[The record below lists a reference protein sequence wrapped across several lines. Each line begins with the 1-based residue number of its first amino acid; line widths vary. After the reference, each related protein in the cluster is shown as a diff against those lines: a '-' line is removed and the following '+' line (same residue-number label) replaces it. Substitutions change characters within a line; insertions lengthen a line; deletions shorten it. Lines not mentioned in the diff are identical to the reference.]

1 MNLFKV
7 CIIISTALLLSA
19 CGSDQPDTETAQ
31 TTPAGFSD
39 SLVIELAGADSVT
52 VLDLV
57 RGSHQVAYRTT
68 LSGAFVTAI
77 DSIENGGDYFWV
89 YTVNDIQV
97 SLACDDCYT
106 SDNDRVKWHFRKFGE

>member
-7 CIIISTALLLSA
+7 CFIISTALLFSA
-19 CGSDQPDTETAQ
+19 CGGDNPDPGTAK
-31 TTPAGFSD
+31 TVPAGFSD

-68 LSGAFVTAI
+68 LNGAFVTAI
-77 DSIENGGDYFWV
+77 DSVENGGGYFWV

-97 SLACDDCYT
+97 SLACDDCFT
-106 SDNDRVKWHFRKFGE
+106 SDDDRVKWHFRKL